1 MEEDIKKIKEE
12 NIRLKM
18 MSEIYKNQIKDYKFE
33 LHEVK
38 KSFQEI
44 IKWLELTPEK
54 LIESNDIV
62 RIIRSNYEK
71 SKKAIRTL

>member
-62 RIIRSNYEK
+62 KIIRSNYEK
-71 SKKAIRTL
+71 SEKAIRTL